1 MPLHAQERVLLIG
14 DNDRQLHAALLQ
26 VMPGATVTAVPGY
39 FDGIAE
45 LSSNHYTAV
54 FAAAEPIERRPE
66 AAVRTLRHLV
76 GDGRLL
82 LFGHPT
88 LEPLSRKM
96 LEFGC
101 DDYLVSPAAPGEL
114 LQVFGTPTLRLASQ
128 SAGVEPSPLQAPVA
142 AEPSKMSVLMGLSL
156 SEILLDA
163 MLKHTHDAPAAA
175 IKQLNTAL
183 QPTMHLIQSP
193 EGAPAP
199 SAPDGWLTL
208 SVAVRGESTALGAL
222 HLLMPRDEEESAAR
236 HFLSQLAHLL
246 GKLMQLQDRH
256 NQLQK
261 LAITDELTGLYNA
274 RYFKHFLSR
283 ILEKARA
290 KRFPVTLLL
299 FDIDNFKR
307 YNDTYGHG
315 VGDEILKQTAMLLKR
330 CCRDHDLVARISGD
344 EYAVVFWEKEGP
356 RQPRQAAQAPNASR
370 LPSSLVPI
378 LERFRR
384 LISSHDFPEL
394 GASGKGTLTISG
406 GLAVFPYDAH
416 NMESLIQAA
425 DHALMFGAKQQGK
438 NCINLVGDSAGSNL
452 GGATPSEP

>member
-1 MPLHAQERVLLIG
+1 M
-14 DNDRQLHAALLQ
+14 
-26 VMPGATVTAVPGY
+26 
-39 FDGIAE
+39 
-45 LSSNHYTAV
+45 
-54 FAAAEPIERRPE
+54 
-66 AAVRTLRHLV
+66 
-76 GDGRLL
+76 
-82 LFGHPT
+82 
-88 LEPLSRKM
+88 
-96 LEFGC
+96 
-101 DDYLVSPAAPGEL
+101 
-114 LQVFGTPTLRLASQ
+114 
-128 SAGVEPSPLQAPVA
+128 
-142 AEPSKMSVLMGLSL
+142 
-156 SEILLDA
+156 DA

-199 SAPDGWLTL
+199 TAPEGMITLTA
-208 SVAVRGESTALGAL
+208 AVRGESTALGSL
-222 HLLMPRDEEESAAR
+222 HLVMPRDEEESAAR

-274 RYFKHFLSR
+274 RYFKHFLTR
-283 ILEKARA
+283 ILDKARA

-299 FDIDNFKR
+299 FDIDNFKK

-315 VGDEILKQTAMLLKR
+315 VGDEILKQTAMLMKR

-344 EYAVVFWEKEGP
+344 EFAVVFWEKEGP
-356 RQPRQAAQAPNASR
+356 RQPRQPGATTSSGR

-384 LISSHDFPEL
+384 LVSSHEFTEL
-394 GASGKGTLTISG
+394 GASGRGTLTISG

-425 DHALMFGAKQQGK
+425 DHALMFGAKHQGK
-438 NCINLVGDSAGSNL
+438 NCINLVGEDPGTGL
-452 GGATPSEP
+452 GASSEPIA